1 MVQTAYDLCQPSM
14 IIITFPAKLG
24 SSFFSSPWAFYR
36 SVIADVKVVKTQS
49 EPIPSY
55 FPMSSPGEDIKC
67 DHTYCINKQNN
78 NFACASS
85 FFVHFFAVVARLPS
99 KLPNFTCYG
108 DRYPQG
114 WGNCRKLRN
123 RIKNKVETTKA
134 SCYHNSFIQSK
145 GNAPRTWKTINNLM
159 SRRQNQIVK
168 DVNVND
174 ISICNTKEISNAL
187 NEHFSTIGP
196 RLAPEIPLTSD
207 EESIHL
213 NKFLKITTNSVFVQL
228 LPVMSLPI

>member
-1 MVQTAYDLCQPSM
+1 
-14 IIITFPAKLG
+14 
-24 SSFFSSPWAFYR
+24 
-36 SVIADVKVVKTQS
+36 
-49 EPIPSY
+49 
-55 FPMSSPGEDIKC
+55 
-67 DHTYCINKQNN
+67 
-78 NFACASS
+78 
-85 FFVHFFAVVARLPS
+85 
-99 KLPNFTCYG
+99 
-108 DRYPQG
+108 
-114 WGNCRKLRN
+114 
-123 RIKNKVETTKA
+123 
-134 SCYHNSFIQSK
+134 
-145 GNAPRTWKTINNLM
+145 M

-168 DVNVND
+168 DVKVND